1 LDLCHDAFGSHV
13 VEKIITCFDEN
24 YISFVYDKII
34 SNFMLLANNNNGL
47 CVVKKIIIHA
57 LNKETILTIQSILI
71 ENSVYLI
78 QNPYGNYSLQVA
90 FDVIY
95 I

>member
-1 LDLCHDAFGSHV
+1 
-13 VEKIITCFDEN
+13 
-24 YISFVYDKII
+24 
-34 SNFMLLANNNNGL
+34 MLLANNNNGL